1 MFLWFWMMVLVVI
14 TGSAV
19 VSNFSTATHS
29 FYSGF
34 SLLYSAF
41 LLSAPSVRNMMLR
54 SRAAHQ
60 GLATAAL
67 DEVTRKLQMGDWKL
81 LHILGMN
88 MEPLVFGELVV
99 ELAEQMRDAKP
110 NTREKEIGQTKTL
123 LTEI

>member
-1 MFLWFWMMVLVVI
+1 MMVLVVI

-110 NTREKEIGQTKTL
+110 NTMEKEIGQTKTL